1 MKKIM
6 LLIILTM
13 LVPFS
18 FAIGDYDFENYDLW
32 AEDNSTT
39 REMFVKVPDDEWPS
53 QVVFDTIQICYQGT
67 INWLTSSNPNLRQV
81 EPPWPIRRAITVHCF
96 CVLDKLRTK
105 YKFKAWTRSLA
116 KDDPKNPKETST
128 EFSLQSTVCVKEHNT
143 LAGLVVLPTDNETIK
158 LGLKEQEGSESLDS
172 IPEPPEEPIEEDA
185 SPTINF

>member
-18 FAIGDYDFENYDLW
+18 FAIGDYDFGNYDLW

-81 EPPWPIRRAITVHCF
+81 EPPWPIRRAMTVHCF
-96 CVLDKLRTK
+96 CVLDKLRT
-105 YKFKAWTRSLA
+105 
-116 KDDPKNPKETST
+116 
-128 EFSLQSTVCVKEHNT
+128 
-143 LAGLVVLPTDNETIK
+143 I
-158 LGLKEQEGSESLDS
+158 
-172 IPEPPEEPIEEDA
+172 
-185 SPTINF
+185 IN

>member
-6 LLIILTM
+6 LLILL
-13 LVPFS
+13 LVPFGIVGGNYE
-18 FAIGDYDFENYDLW
+18 FGNYDLW
-32 AEDNSTT
+32 AEEGKNGK

-67 INWLTSSNPNLRQV
+67 INWITLSNPNLRLIT
-81 EPPWPIRRAITVHCF
+81 PPWPIRRAMTVHCF

-116 KDDPKNPKETST
+116 KDDPLKPEHTST
-128 EFSLQSTVCVKEHNT
+128 EFSTQSMVCVKEHGT
-143 LAGLVVLPTDNETIK
+143 LAGLLILPKDNETINK
-158 LGLKEQEGSESLDS
+158 LGIGEQEGSGSLDS
-172 IPEPPEEPIEEDA
+172 IPELPEEPVEEA